1 MIDVDALTDED
12 IEEITEE
19 HEWEQD
25 PEPELEEFS
34 GHCPFCGAEMEKLE
48 YSYKGGCEIAQYMC
62 MRCGEEDAQRGRV
75 WVYEDGPYEGCIV
88 EDM

>member
-1 MIDVDALTDED
+1 MIDVDTLTDED
-12 IEEITEE
+12 IEDITAE

-34 GHCPFCGAEMEKLE
+34 GFCPYCGAEMERVDV
-48 YSYKGGCEIAQYMC
+48 SYKNGCEVGRYACIYC
-62 MRCGEEDAQRGRV
+62 DAHEGSV
-75 WVYEDGPYEGCIV
+75 WVYEDGPYADHIV